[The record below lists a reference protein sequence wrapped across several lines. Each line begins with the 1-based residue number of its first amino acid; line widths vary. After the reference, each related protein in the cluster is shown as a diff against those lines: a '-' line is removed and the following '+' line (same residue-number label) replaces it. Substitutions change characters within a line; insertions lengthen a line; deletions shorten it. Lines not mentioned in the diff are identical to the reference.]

1 MTNCF
6 HSFVQT
12 IKPENDQ
19 FVKITE
25 KEYWQSV
32 WDKFRDGDR
41 EAFKTIYNEF
51 IDVLFAYG
59 SRITSNTSL
68 LEDAIQDVFVDVYTY
83 GKKLN
88 HPEFLQYYLFKT
100 LKNNIVRKLKENRRF
115 DYSSNDELLFEL
127 KFPIEEQDNE
137 QLDEQR
143 LLLKEEIKN
152 LDSRKREL
160 LFLKFNSGL
169 TYNEIGLLLNLKPD
183 TVKKQIQRTLKY
195 FKERFQGQSFQFF
208 AFFF

>member
-1 MTNCF
+1 MKT
-6 HSFVQT
+6 
-12 IKPENDQ
+12 
-19 FVKITE
+19 TE

-32 WDKFRDGDR
+32 WDKFRDGDSG
-41 EAFKTIYNEF
+41 AFKTIYNEF

-59 SRITSNTSL
+59 SKITTNQCL
-68 LEDAIQDVFVDVYTY
+68 LEDAIQDVFVDIYTY

-88 HPEFLQYYLFKT
+88 RPEYLQYYLFRC

-115 DYSSNDELLFEL
+115 ESSHNDEHVFEL

-137 QLDEQR
+137 ELDEQLS
-143 LLLKEEIKN
+143 LLREEIKN

-169 TYNEIGLLLNLKPD
+169 TYTEIGLLLNLKPD
-183 TVKKQIQRTLKY
+183 TVKKQVQRTLKY
-195 FKERFQGQSFQFF
+195 FKEHFQGKSFNFF
-208 AFFF
+208 VMFYRQK